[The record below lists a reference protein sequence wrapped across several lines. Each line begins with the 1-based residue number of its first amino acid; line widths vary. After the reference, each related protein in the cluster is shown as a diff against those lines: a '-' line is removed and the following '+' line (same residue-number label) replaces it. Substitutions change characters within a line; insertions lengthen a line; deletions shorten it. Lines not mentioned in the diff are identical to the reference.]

1 MGMRTSTLEIG
12 PKRKK
17 MNELSYV
24 HTLLIVC
31 PLVFI
36 AGFIDSIAGGG
47 GLVSLPAWLAAG
59 LPPHLAAGS
68 NKFSMMLGTAT
79 SVARFGATGNIK
91 LKSALAA
98 AAAAIP
104 GAWVGT
110 KIALLLDPAVF
121 RTMLVAVIPA
131 VAVFVLVRGK
141 KTFGT
146 PASGKAASGADAQI
160 AGADAQIALE
170 RSPGATLVL
179 SLAIGLAV
187 GCYDGL
193 VGPGTGTFLI
203 IGFSVFLQYSLT
215 VSSGSAKVVNLASN
229 IVSAFLFMSSGNVW
243 YQAAIPAALCTIA
256 GNQLGSHLAVKNGS
270 RVIRP
275 VLIAVLALLFAKILR
290 DWIAF

>member
-1 MGMRTSTLEIG
+1 
-12 PKRKK
+12 

-160 AGADAQIALE
+160 AGADAQIA
-170 RSPGATLVL
+170 
-179 SLAIGLAV
+179 
-187 GCYDGL
+187 
-193 VGPGTGTFLI
+193 
-203 IGFSVFLQYSLT
+203 
-215 VSSGSAKVVNLASN
+215 
-229 IVSAFLFMSSGNVW
+229 
-243 YQAAIPAALCTIA
+243 
-256 GNQLGSHLAVKNGS
+256 
-270 RVIRP
+270 
-275 VLIAVLALLFAKILR
+275 
-290 DWIAF
+290 

>member
-1 MGMRTSTLEIG
+1 
-12 PKRKK
+12 
-17 MNELSYV
+17 MNGLHYA
-24 HTLLIVC
+24 HTLLLVC
-31 PLVFI
+31 PLVFL

-79 SVARFGATGNIK
+79 SVVRFGATGNIK
-91 LKSALAA
+91 LKSSLAA
-98 AAAAIP
+98 AAAAVP
-104 GAWVGT
+104 GAWIGT

-121 RTMLVAVIPA
+121 RTVLVAVIPA
-131 VAVFVLVRGK
+131 VAVFIVFRGK
-141 KTFGT
+141 KAFG
-146 PASGKAASGADAQI
+146 PSASGEAPSGADAPI
-160 AGADAQIALE
+160 AAGTHPAPELSLGAKLA
-170 RSPGATLVL
+170 V

-203 IGFSVFLQYSLT
+203 IGFSLLLRYSLT

-229 IVSAFLFMSSGNVW
+229 AVSAFLFIASGNVW

-275 VLIAVLALLFAKILR
+275 VLVAVLVLLFVKILR
-290 DWIAF
+290 DWTAF